1 MPPLSSSRLHVVRL
15 SYHAPRLPP
24 LALARAKE
32 LTRLGLGTL
41 SLLVGLAAAAPQR
54 AALAGFLASFGE
66 APAEAATALA
76 IVAWCGLVT
85 TAFPTWAQSFGQRS
99 IDPGTA
105 SVIYT
110 AQPLWSA
117 AFGYA
122 LLGERLGGQALAGA
136 AAIFVAVALVALD
149 QLRARE

>member
-1 MPPLSSSRLHVVRL
+1 MTRLCL
-15 SYHAPRLPP
+15 GTISL
-24 LALARAKE
+24 L
-32 LTRLGLGTL
+32 LGLGT
-41 SLLVGLAAAAPQR
+41 VAPQR
-54 AALAGFLASFGE
+54 QALVDFLSSFGT

-85 TAFPTWAQSFGQRS
+85 TTFPTWAQSFGQRS

-117 AFGYA
+117 AFGYV
-122 LLGERLGGQALAGA
+122 LLGERLNGQALAGA
-136 AAIFVAVALVALD
+136 AAILVAVALVALD
-149 QLRARE
+149 QLRGSGRG